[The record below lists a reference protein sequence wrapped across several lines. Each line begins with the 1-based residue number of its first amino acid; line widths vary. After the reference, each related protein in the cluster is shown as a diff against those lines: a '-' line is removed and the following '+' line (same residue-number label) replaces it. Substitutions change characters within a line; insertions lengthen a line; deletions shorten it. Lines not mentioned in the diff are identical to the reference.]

1 LACVGLVKKVFLPV
15 TFGGLAAQPI
25 CWSARRAAHNT
36 PLQKPADMSWSGQP
50 LTPRLPAGEP
60 TTGLAT
66 VTFSGI
72 SMNFKLNP
80 WSCGPIAALVVALS
94 VVACGGGGGGS
105 SSSSATVTPTSSVYS
120 GSVSGFGSVIVNG
133 VRFDTV
139 GARTVDDDGAEV
151 RLEDLRIGMLVTI
164 SGSADDSTGR
174 GTATQL
180 SLSHGTTG
188 PITNVNAGAGTFD
201 VAGQPVL
208 TDPSTVYVDIPGG
221 FADLANGAT
230 TVAEV
235 HGVLQ
240 SNGTLLATVIENKTG
255 FVGVRLVGRM
265 ASLDTTA
272 KTFVV
277 GGLTVNYAAV
287 SPAPTGLGNGKRVKI
302 KTTATPAGNLL
313 TLVSDSKVKVNS
325 GAAYGETEAANTY
338 LKLEG
343 VVETLPDSNG
353 LLTVSGTP
361 VNLSSAT
368 GKSIIT
374 TVGQL
379 IEIKGTWDGSVLQ
392 ATKVEA
398 EDEGDDRNELY
409 GAVSELQPSSGT
421 PTSVVVHGV
430 TVDVS
435 SAVFTNGKSAA
446 DLVVGSY
453 VEIKGHVV
461 DGVLVATKVELK
473 TGSDAAGREFEDY
486 GVISEFSSASS
497 FKVNGVTV
505 DASSARFE
513 DGKTASDLGNDV
525 YVEIKGA
532 LTNGVFIATKVEIKA
547 APV

>member
-1 LACVGLVKKVFLPV
+1 MDFKLKIWASGP
-15 TFGGLAAQPI
+15 LAA
-25 CWSARRAAHNT
+25 
-36 PLQKPADMSWSGQP
+36 
-50 LTPRLPAGEP
+50 
-60 TTGLAT
+60 LA
-66 VTFSGI
+66 
-72 SMNFKLNP
+72 
-80 WSCGPIAALVVALS
+80 VALS
-94 VVACGGGGGGS
+94 VVGCGGDSSDS
-105 SSSSATVTPTSSVYS
+105 SSTTTTPTVTPTSSVYS
-120 GSVSGFGSVIVNG
+120 GTVSGFGSVIVGG

-139 GARTVDDDGAEV
+139 GASTSDDDGAEV
-151 RLEDLRIGMLVTI
+151 RLEDLRIGMLVTV

-180 SLSHGTTG
+180 TLSHGTTG
-188 PITNVNAGAGTFD
+188 AITSINFEADTLVLLGQTVTTNTSTIYEGAAAFD
-201 VAGQPVL
+201 SLEVGAFIE
-208 TDPSTVYVDIPGG
+208 VY
-221 FADLANGAT
+221 
-230 TVAEV
+230 
-235 HGVLQ
+235 GVLQ
-240 SNGTLLATVIENKTG
+240 TDNTVLATLIEVKTAPTG
-255 FVGVRLVGRM
+255 IRLVGRM
-265 ASLDTTA
+265 SALNTTA
-272 KTFVV
+272 QTFKV
-277 GGLTVNYAAV
+277 GDITVNYA
-287 SPAPTGLGNGKRVKI
+287 SPATVTGTLGDGKRVKI
-302 KTTATPAGNLL
+302 KAAADALDGNVLTA
-313 TLVSDSKVKVNS
+313 SSVKVNE
-325 GAAYGETEAANTY
+325 GAANGETVPPNTY

-343 VVETLPDSNG
+343 VVDSLPDSNG

-361 VNLSSAT
+361 VNVSSAT

-379 IEIKGTWDGSVLQ
+379 IEVKGTWDGSVLQ

-435 SAVFTNGKSAA
+435 SAVFNNGKSAA

-461 DGVLVATKVELK
+461 GDVLVATKVELK

-497 FKVNGVTV
+497 FKVDGVLV

-513 DGKTASDLGNDV
+513 DGTASNLVNGA

-532 LTNGVFIATKVEIKA
+532 QNASGVFVATKVEFKS
-547 APV
+547 APG

>member
-1 LACVGLVKKVFLPV
+1 MKVK
-15 TFGGLAAQPI
+15 T
-25 CWSARRAAHNT
+25 WAR
-36 PLQKPADMSWSGQP
+36 
-50 LTPRLPAGEP
+50 
-60 TTGLAT
+60 
-66 VTFSGI
+66 
-72 SMNFKLNP
+72 
-80 WSCGPIAALVVALS
+80 GPIAALAVALAVS
-94 VVACGGGGGGS
+94 GCGGGGGDS
-105 SSSSATVTPTSSVYS
+105 SSSSTTSTPTSSVYS
-120 GSVSGFGSVIVNG
+120 GSISGFGSVIVNG

-139 GARTVDDDGAEV
+139 GKSTVDDDGAEV
-151 RLEDLRIGMLVTI
+151 RLEDLRIGMMVTVK
-164 SGSADDSTGR
+164 GSADDSTGR

-201 VAGQPVL
+201 VVEQPVL
-208 TDPSTVYVDIPGG
+208 TDPSTIYVDIPGG
-221 FADLANGAT
+221 FSDLADGTT
-230 TVAEV
+230 TVVEV

-265 ASLDTTA
+265 ASLNTTA
-272 KTFVV
+272 KTFAV

-287 SPAPTGLGNGKRVKI
+287 SPAPTGLDNGKRVKI
-302 KTTATPAGNLL
+302 KTTATPEGTLL
-313 TLVSDSKVKVNS
+313 TLLSDSTVKVNS
-325 GAAYGETEAANTY
+325 GAAYGETVAANTY

-361 VNLSSAT
+361 VDVSSAT

-374 TVGQL
+374 AVGQL
-379 IEIKGTWDGSVLQ
+379 IEVKGTWDGSVLK

-398 EDEGDDRNELY
+398 EDEGEDRNELY

-421 PTSVVVHGV
+421 PTAVVVHGV

-453 VEIKGHVV
+453 VEVKGQMV

-473 TGSDAAGREFEDY
+473 TGSDAASSEFEDY
-486 GVISEFSSASS
+486 GVISDFSSASS
-497 FKVNGVTV
+497 FKVNGVRV
-505 DASSARFE
+505 DASSASFE
-513 DGKTASDLGNDV
+513 DGTASNLVNGA

-532 LTNGVFIATKVEIKA
+532 QNASGVFVATKVEFKS
-547 APV
+547 APG

>member
-1 LACVGLVKKVFLPV
+1 
-15 TFGGLAAQPI
+15 
-25 CWSARRAAHNT
+25 
-36 PLQKPADMSWSGQP
+36 
-50 LTPRLPAGEP
+50 
-60 TTGLAT
+60 
-66 VTFSGI
+66 
-72 SMNFKLNP
+72 MNFKLNT
-80 WSCGPIAALVVALS
+80 WSCGPFAAIAVALS
-94 VVACGGGGGGS
+94 VVACGGGGGDS
-105 SSSSATVTPTSSVYS
+105 SSSSTTTTPTSSVYS
-120 GSVSGFGSVIVNG
+120 GSISGFGSVIVNG

-139 GARTVDDDGAEV
+139 GASTLDDDGAEV
-151 RLEDLRIGMLVTI
+151 RLEDLRIGMLVTVK
-164 SGSADDSTGR
+164 GSADDSTGK

-180 SLSHGTTG
+180 LLSHGTTG
-188 PITNVNAGAGTFD
+188 PVTNVSTVAGTFD
-201 VAGQPVL
+201 VVEQPVQ
-208 TDPSTVYVDIPGG
+208 TDTSTVYVDIPGG
-221 FADLANGAT
+221 LTDLANGT
-230 TVAEV
+230 PSVVEV

-265 ASLDTTA
+265 ASLDTAA

-313 TLVSDSKVKVNS
+313 TLVSDSTVKVNS
-325 GAAYGETEAANTY
+325 GAAYGETVAANTY

-361 VNLSSAT
+361 VNVSSAT
-368 GKSIIT
+368 GKAIIT

-379 IEIKGTWDGSVLQ
+379 IEVKGTWDGSVLQ

-409 GAVSELQPSSGT
+409 GAVSEVQPSSGT

-435 SAVFTNGKSAA
+435 SAVFTNGKTAA
-446 DLVVGSY
+446 NLVVGSY
-453 VEIKGHVV
+453 VEIKGYVV
-461 DGVLVATKVELK
+461 GDVLVATKVELK

-497 FKVNGVTV
+497 FKVDGVLV

-513 DGKTASDLGNDV
+513 DGTASNLVNGA

-532 LTNGVFIATKVEIKA
+532 QNAGGVFVATKVEFKS
-547 APV
+547 APG